1 MHNYINEIC
10 ENFIVVV
17 NYTHPDG
24 ERYSGYVTKNLKFLS
39 VDKPVDDPDKYLF
52 FDLLTNIW
60 IYAPVQDSVEFK
72 IKNLPDLGIDNPFLV
87 HTIKDNEIINR
98 YNEKLVKELEEKKE
112 FIKGLFEELKQ
123 SNINTEEINFNYFV
137 SLLDTHDVD
146 TLSEGERDD
155 RDSLMLCMIANTTL
169 TKLFEL
175 EDKNAKLDIAKENW
189 SKLIKSSGV
198 KAKLKLDT
206 ELSSLD
212 KESEEYEFE
221 LEEINL
227 IKSLIDDTISEYIS
241 KLDECNNYL
250 EIFSTWP
257 PLLLPAPKYSLKW
270 EALKNVINDKYRSQ

>member
-1 MHNYINEIC
+1 
-10 ENFIVVV
+10 
-17 NYTHPDG
+17 
-24 ERYSGYVTKNLKFLS
+24 
-39 VDKPVDDPDKYLF
+39 
-52 FDLLTNIW
+52 
-60 IYAPVQDSVEFK
+60 
-72 IKNLPDLGIDNPFLV
+72 
-87 HTIKDNEIINR
+87 
-98 YNEKLVKELEEKKE
+98 
-112 FIKGLFEELKQ
+112 
-123 SNINTEEINFNYFV
+123 
-137 SLLDTHDVD
+137 
-146 TLSEGERDD
+146 
-155 RDSLMLCMIANTTL
+155 MLCMIANTTL

-189 SKLIKSSGV
+189 SKLIKLSGV